1 MNQSRT
7 LLLTIAAA
15 CVALLGVAM
24 YLQHVADM
32 LPCPLCV
39 IQRYLFLG
47 VAIACV
53 LGAVTGA
60 PRLGASLGLL
70 SALGGIG
77 VAGKHLYVLANPGFS
92 CGIDPLQTSLNKIFT
107 AEYLPFMF
115 QADGL
120 CEDALAPFFGL
131 SIPQWALLWFALFGL
146 ALVWVLVRRK

>member
-7 LLLTIAAA
+7 LLLSIAAA
-15 CVALLGVAM
+15 CIALLGVAM
-24 YLQHVADM
+24 VLQHVMDM

-47 VAIACV
+47 IALACL
-53 LGAVTGA
+53 LGAFAGQPRFGA
-60 PRLGASLGLL
+60 ALGLL
-70 SALGGIG
+70 GALGGMG
-77 VAGKHLYVLANPGFS
+77 VAGKHLYVLAHPGLS

-131 SIPQWALLWFALFGL
+131 SIPQWAFLWFALFGIAL
-146 ALVWVLVRRK
+146 AWMLARRK

>member
-1 MNQSRT
+1 MNQSRN
-7 LLLTIAAA
+7 LLLAIAAA
-15 CVALLGVAM
+15 CIALLGVAM
-24 YLQHVADM
+24 FLQHVMDM

-47 VAIACV
+47 VAVACLIGAFAGQPK
-53 LGAVTGA
+53 LGAG
-60 PRLGASLGLL
+60 LGLL
-70 SALGGIG
+70 GALGGMG
-77 VAGKHLYVLANPGFS
+77 VAGKHLYVLANPGLS

-131 SIPQWALLWFALFGL
+131 SIPQWSFLWFALFGI
-146 ALVWVLVRRK
+146 ALIWVLARRK

>member
-7 LLLTIAAA
+7 LLLSIDAA
-15 CVALLGVAM
+15 CIALLGVAM
-24 YLQHVADM
+24 ILQHGMDM

-39 IQRYLFLG
+39 LQRYLFLG
-47 VAIACV
+47 VAVAC
-53 LGAVTGA
+53 LIGALAGK
-60 PRLGASLGLL
+60 PRFGASLGLL
-70 SALGGIG
+70 GALGGMG
-77 VAGKHLYVLANPGFS
+77 VAGKHLYVLANPGLS

-131 SIPQWALLWFALFGL
+131 SIPQWSFLWFALFGL
-146 ALVWVLVRRK
+146 ALAWVLARRK